1 LDSGEGKELPLFS
14 PISLLVALAAAA
26 LLVGIYLWQGGL
38 IFNPGPL
45 SAAPGTARAVSEYST
60 HAGFERE
67 CGLCHRPFAASQAEL
82 CSQCHQDVAQQ
93 VAAGDGLHG
102 RLENPNACRACHPD
116 HRGRDFSPLEFAL
129 TDFDHSVTR
138 FALTGQH
145 ATAQCA
151 DCHASGYTNT
161 STECSSCH
169 AEPAV
174 HAGLFPLDCTQC
186 HTADAWQPAIWN
198 GQPFDHANTGFSLAL
213 HSQDYAGQ
221 PLTCQACHPALISS
235 ASQVTCQ
242 DCHASHDAAF
252 MDEHVL
258 TFGADCAGCHDGS
271 DRMANFDHAAVFPLE
286 GRHAALQCLDCHT
299 AQNFTAAQAACVSC
313 HAEPAIH
320 AGFFGTNC
328 QECHTADAWQPAR
341 LLEHAFPLDHG
352 GQISACVTCHAGA
365 YTQYTC
371 YSCHEHNNEAALRQE
386 HAEEGIGA
394 DRFPDCAA
402 CHLDGRKPDD
412 D

>member
-1 LDSGEGKELPLFS
+1 MDSGEGKELPLFS

-186 HTADAWQPAIWN
+186 HTADAWQPA
-198 GQPFDHANTGFSLAL
+198 
-213 HSQDYAGQ
+213 
-221 PLTCQACHPALISS
+221 
-235 ASQVTCQ
+235 
-242 DCHASHDAAF
+242 
-252 MDEHVL
+252 
-258 TFGADCAGCHDGS
+258 
-271 DRMANFDHAAVFPLE
+271 
-286 GRHAALQCLDCHT
+286 
-299 AQNFTAAQAACVSC
+299 
-313 HAEPAIH
+313 
-320 AGFFGTNC
+320 
-328 QECHTADAWQPAR
+328 R

-352 GQISACVTCHAGA
+352 GQLSACATCHAGA

-371 YSCHEHNNEAALRQE
+371 YGCHEHNNEAGLRQE

-402 CHLDGRKPDD
+402 CHLDGRKPNDD
-412 D
+412 